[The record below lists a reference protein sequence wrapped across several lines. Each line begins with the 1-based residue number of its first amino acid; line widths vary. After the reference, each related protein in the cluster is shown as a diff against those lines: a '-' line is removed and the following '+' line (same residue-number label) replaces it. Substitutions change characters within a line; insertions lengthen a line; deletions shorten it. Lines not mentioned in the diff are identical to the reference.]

1 MNIFKKL
8 LGGGKPKE
16 STNEAKEAKTR
27 LFMMIGKELA
37 NEKKN
42 LTEKDFDDLC
52 GSTAKY
58 VETAGNAISDLGPER
73 FRMLL
78 EVFGQEITDEAD
90 N

>member
-8 LGGGKPKE
+8 LGGGKPKK

-27 LFMMIGKELA
+27 IFMLIGEELA
-37 NEKKN
+37 NEKAN
-42 LTEKDFDDLC
+42 LTKEDFDDLC

-58 VETAGNAISDLGPER
+58 VEVVGNALNNMGPER

-78 EVFGQEITDEAD
+78 EIIGQETTDEAD

>member
-27 LFMMIGKELA
+27 LFMLIGEELA
-37 NEKKN
+37 NEKAN
-42 LTEKDFDDLC
+42 LTKEDFDDLC

-58 VETAGNAISDLGPER
+58 VEVVGNALNNMGPR
-73 FRMLL
+73 KFRMLL
-78 EVFGQEITDEAD
+78 ETFGQEITNEAD

>member
-1 MNIFKKL
+1 MNIFKKI

-27 LFMMIGKELA
+27 LIMMIGEELA
-37 NEKKN
+37 KERET
-42 LTEKDFDDLC
+42 LTEEDFDDLC
-52 GSTAKY
+52 GSITKY
-58 VETAGNAISDLGPER
+58 VVTAGNAISNLGPER

-78 EVFGQEITDEAD
+78 ETFGQEITNEAD